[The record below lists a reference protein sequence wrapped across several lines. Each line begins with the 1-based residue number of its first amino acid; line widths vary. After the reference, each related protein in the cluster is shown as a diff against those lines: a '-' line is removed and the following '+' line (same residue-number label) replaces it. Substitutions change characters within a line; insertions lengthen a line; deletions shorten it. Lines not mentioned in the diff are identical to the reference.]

1 MEEVRVDYRNLEV
14 ASLLSMAN
22 DQEKPNYMPISL
34 FNFSPFKQ
42 TWSLT
47 PLTKAVHTFPVQD

>member
-42 TWSLT
+42 IWSLT
-47 PLTKAVHTFPVQD
+47 PLTEAVHTFPVQD